1 MRRRRNR
8 HRSRQKGFFTF
19 SGHHRAL
26 GAQAPP
32 CITLDRGATTMNA
45 RLAALALAATLAACT
60 TTSPD
65 VVRREDANRMS
76 TVTDAVVL
84 SVRPVTVEGQQSGVG
99 GAAGGVVGAIAGGSV
114 GSGRRD
120 STVGGVLG
128 AVAGAVVG
136 NAIERAST
144 REEAVEV
151 MVQLRNGERRAIVQ
165 AKGTEELRAGDPVI
179 IVTTGGKVRVTR
191 APAVVPATPA
201 GAPAQRS

>member
-1 MRRRRNR
+1 
-8 HRSRQKGFFTF
+8 
-19 SGHHRAL
+19 
-26 GAQAPP
+26 
-32 CITLDRGATTMNA
+32 MNA
-45 RLAALALAATLAACT
+45 RLTALALAAALAACT

-99 GAAGGVVGAIAGGSV
+99 GAAGGVVGAIAGSSI

-120 STVGGVLG
+120 NAVGSVLG

-136 NAIERAST
+136 NAIERSAT
-144 REEAVEV
+144 KEEAVEV
-151 MVQLRNGERRAIVQ
+151 MVQLRSGERRAIVQ

-191 APAVVPATPA
+191 APAGVPATPA
-201 GAPAQRS
+201 GSPAQRS

>member
-1 MRRRRNR
+1 
-8 HRSRQKGFFTF
+8 
-19 SGHHRAL
+19 
-26 GAQAPP
+26 
-32 CITLDRGATTMNA
+32 MNA

-99 GAAGGVVGAIAGGSV
+99 GAAGGVVGAVAGSSM

-120 STVGGVLG
+120 STVGSVLG

-136 NAIERAST
+136 NAIERAAT
-144 REEAVEV
+144 KEEAVEV

-201 GAPAQRS
+201 GVPAQRS